1 VFIALIVIIVSNL
14 ESSVLAISHPMLSF
28 SVVVVVEI
36 DNLSSLLPGAD
47 FRKKEREVWMGRAKI
62 I

>member
-1 VFIALIVIIVSNL
+1 
-14 ESSVLAISHPMLSF
+14 MLSF